1 MEKRRLGSDA
11 YGGCEGESY
20 RPYVPTTTTQP
31 EFTARAVIAGIL
43 IGIVFG
49 AANAYLG
56 LKVGLTVSASVPA
69 AVIAIALGRGLIGRT
84 TVLEN
89 NMIQTIGSS
98 GEAIAAGVVFTIP
111 ALIVLGF
118 MPELSKIFALASIG
132 GLLGI
137 FFMIP
142 LRRYLIVREHRRLLF
157 PEGVACAEVLVAGDA
172 GGTGVRMV
180 MSGLGLGALYEFLM
194 GAVKLWQDR
203 PTWNV
208 RGVAGAQVSGEVS
221 AALLGVGYII
231 GPRIAAI
238 MLAGGALSWLV
249 IIPLIHFIGQGLT
262 EPLFPATVPIA
273 AMQPADIWNNYIR
286 YIGVGAVAFGG
297 LVTLV
302 RAIPTIG
309 ASFGAGLSGI
319 LRRRSGTPRA
329 PERTD
334 TDLPMSLVVFGAVA
348 LIIIVAALPQLPV
361 NTLGAVLIAVF
372 SFFFVTVTSRLVG
385 VIGSSSNPASGMTIA
400 TLLGTTLVFR
410 AMGWTGAAGMIAAVS
425 VGSVVCIAICSAAD
439 ISQDLKT
446 GFLVGATPRR
456 QQTGEII
463 GALTSAAV
471 IGWVVFFLH
480 RAYGIGSEALPAP
493 QAVLMSMVVKGV
505 LSMSLPW
512 GLVFIGVLL
521 AACFEILGIPSL
533 PLAVG
538 LYLPLRLT
546 TPIVAGGLVRAAIER
561 ARGDESLRHERRERG
576 VLFSSG
582 LIAAGGLMG
591 ILVAGLVN
599 AEGQR
604 ALAQASGQPVG
615 KMTAAVA
622 AFYQRIHIGPDWA
635 GGAAGLVAL
644 GAFLLLALALAL
656 SAARGGPGERQA

>member
-1 MEKRRLGSDA
+1 
-11 YGGCEGESY
+11 
-20 RPYVPTTTTQP
+20 
-31 EFTARAVIAGIL
+31 
-43 IGIVFG
+43 
-49 AANAYLG
+49 
-56 LKVGLTVSASVPA
+56 
-69 AVIAIALGRGLIGRT
+69 
-84 TVLEN
+84 
-89 NMIQTIGSS
+89 
-98 GEAIAAGVVFTIP
+98 
-111 ALIVLGF
+111 
-118 MPELSKIFALASIG
+118 
-132 GLLGI
+132 
-137 FFMIP
+137 
-142 LRRYLIVREHRRLLF
+142 
-157 PEGVACAEVLVAGDA
+157 
-172 GGTGVRMV
+172 
-180 MSGLGLGALYEFLM
+180 
-194 GAVKLWQDR
+194 
-203 PTWNV
+203 
-208 RGVAGAQVSGEVS
+208 
-221 AALLGVGYII
+221 
-231 GPRIAAI
+231 
-238 MLAGGALSWLV
+238 
-249 IIPLIHFIGQGLT
+249 
-262 EPLFPATVPIA
+262 
-273 AMQPADIWNNYIR
+273 
-286 YIGVGAVAFGG
+286 
-297 LVTLV
+297 
-302 RAIPTIG
+302 
-309 ASFGAGLSGI
+309 
-319 LRRRSGTPRA
+319 
-329 PERTD
+329 
-334 TDLPMSLVVFGAVA
+334 
-348 LIIIVAALPQLPV
+348 
-361 NTLGAVLIAVF
+361 
-372 SFFFVTVTSRLVG
+372 
-385 VIGSSSNPASGMTIA
+385 
-400 TLLGTTLVFR
+400 
-410 AMGWTGAAGMIAAVS
+410 

-546 TPIVAGGLVRAAIER
+546 TPIVVGGLVRAAIER
-561 ARGDESLRHERRERG
+561 ARGDESIRHERRERG

-635 GGAAGLVAL
+635 GGVAGLVAL

-656 SAARGGPGERQA
+656 SAARGGPAERQA